1 MSHVLLLSP
10 PYVPYYM
17 RNARCDFVSLSR
29 SQWFP
34 LWLGY
39 LGAFLEAKGYQVTLV
54 DAPAED
60 LDHAATEAKV
70 AAAAPDFLV
79 VYPGRLSEDNDVAFT
94 DRLVR
99 RLNVP
104 TVFVG
109 PYCSI
114 APQRLLAKSQTVTW
128 AVSGEFEYPVWEL
141 LQGRNPAD
149 IANLVYKGDGG
160 MTTNPRRPNLTGA
173 ELDAM
178 PFVSSFFARH
188 VDFSRYRTPSEL
200 HPFVDILAG
209 RGCAWGRCTYCLWVH
224 SFITGST
231 YNARSAAN
239 VAAEFVA
246 IAKDM
251 PQVRSVMIQDDTIT
265 DARGRELA
273 QALLAVGNR
282 LAWSCYAR
290 ADLGLDTMRL
300 MRKAGCRNLHVGF
313 ESASPEIL
321 RNIKKGLAVAGMT
334 RFAAEAKRAGLR
346 LHGDFAIGFP
356 GETED
361 TAAATMDWACAMRPH
376 TAQFQLMIP
385 FPGTPFYDELAE
397 KGWIRD
403 GMADYPGLPAARL
416 EALAKKA
423 YRRYYLSPW
432 FARQVLRHPVEL
444 FFSRLPTYVRAVP
457 SILWKRYVR

>member
-1 MSHVLLLSP
+1 MTHVLLLSA

-39 LGAFLEAKGYQVTLV
+39 LGAFLEGKGCRVTLI
-54 DAPAED
+54 DAPAYG
-60 LDHAATEAKV
+60 LDHAATEAAV
-70 AAAAPDFLV
+70 AKAKPDFLV
-79 VYPGRLSEDNDVAFT
+79 VYTGRLSEDNDVLFT
-94 DRLVR
+94 DRLVD
-99 RLNVP
+99 RLGVP
-104 TVFVG
+104 AVFVG

-114 APQRLLAKSQTVTW
+114 APERVLAKSRTVSA
-128 AVSGEFEYPVWEL
+128 AVSGEFEHPVWEWL
-141 LQGRNPAD
+141 SGRDPSE
-149 IANLVYKGDGG
+149 IANLLYKRDGEIVA
-160 MTTNPRRPNLTGA
+160 NPRRPYLSGE

-188 VDFSRYRTPSEL
+188 LDYSRYRTPSEY

-224 SFITGST
+224 SFITGPV

-239 VAAEFVA
+239 VAEEFVA
-246 IAKDM
+246 IARDQ
-251 PQVRSVMIQDDTIT
+251 PRVRSVMLQDDTIT
-265 DARGRELA
+265 DARARDLA
-273 QALLAVGNR
+273 QALLAVDNR
-282 LAWSCYAR
+282 LPWSCYAR
-290 ADLGLDTMRL
+290 ADLALDTMKL
-300 MRKAGCRNLHVGF
+300 MRRAGCRNLHVGF
-313 ESASPEIL
+313 ESASSDIL
-321 RNIKKGLAVAGMT
+321 RNIKKGLSMERMT
-334 RFAAEAKRAGLR
+334 QFAAEAVQAGLR

-356 GETED
+356 GETEA

-385 FPGTPFYDELAE
+385 FPGTPFHADLEA

-403 GMADYPGLPAARL
+403 GMAEYPGVSASRL
-416 EALAKKA
+416 EALAKQA

-444 FFSRLPTYVRAVP
+444 LFSRLSTYVRAVP
-457 SILWKRYVR
+457 SIFWKRYVR